1 LIAGNFGIG
10 VRSGEARHVVAAVS
24 YVETGTDA
32 INEVQTLGDVESG
45 DDKKDNDPY
54 IVDTPFFHLDLYSA
68 VRAAES
74 GLSRTRL

>member
-1 LIAGNFGIG
+1 M
-10 VRSGEARHVVAAVS
+10 RSGEAQHDVVAGVS
-24 YVETGTDA
+24 YADGVETGSDA
-32 INEVQTLGDVESG
+32 INEVQTLDDVEVG

-74 GLSRTRL
+74 GLSRARL